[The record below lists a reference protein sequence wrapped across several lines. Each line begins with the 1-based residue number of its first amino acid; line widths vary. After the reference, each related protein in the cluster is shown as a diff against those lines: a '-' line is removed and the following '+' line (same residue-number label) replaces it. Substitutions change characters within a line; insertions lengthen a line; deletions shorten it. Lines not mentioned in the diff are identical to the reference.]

1 MSSPYDATIVNLS
14 SGQIHFADPSK
25 PWGPNDFPN
34 LPSTSLAF
42 TARGRIEDGNV
53 STITFTNAITY
64 ENYEPTTIQANLLKA
79 LQIQQDGVV
88 VYSEPRVGFLS
99 TFSPAF
105 SQPITGFGP
114 SSIGAASIFDVTTL
128 SPDTIT
134 NAIGKLDA
142 WIANAFLYQPPSVS
156 YVASETNAFYGGIQ
170 WQNPNVYNVLDKSV
184 PYVNSI
190 LFIVGDPST
199 PDYLSFEIND
209 CNYFP
214 YKTYRDG
221 ISPAFYPVVKLRIF
235 TDFFVPTADV
245 LYSKNVMQN
254 KCVRIIS
261 ESGNATFP
269 SNGKVFAINHTN
281 GIDSYTTV
289 SIYLPNLSA
298 SYPKDSAVPV
308 RVVYLNKTDGV
319 VNIAQFSTIQTSFGE
334 PGLLAAI
341 VGSTATVAG
350 VSMECVRPIYSDS
363 IHAVTEPYFST
374 YQTKYTYRQMTAA
387 HNAGFG
393 FRYGLSTVTDNI
405 NLVSSI
411 KDVPFIKSSQYTAS
425 TQTVTISGLLA
436 GAQYSTSTAATNLS
450 KLQGDYTAGPTLST
464 LFPSSATSRI
474 DVMPIIQTTPNSFAA
489 NGSTLTYA
497 MYGGAGAGWATGAN
511 VSTDVIFLS
520 SNTTIQFQLST
531 AIQWNDVSFPGDR
544 SSITVQTL
552 YTDINNVSHLGT
564 SLAVSTIQEDFPL
577 GTPFVASDILD
588 SITATLSDSQ
598 NDAAK
603 EKFFYNVMLEGTY
616 LISSISETLQKV
628 TFLLTN
634 RAIVGGPSGV
644 VQLQTF
650 STPTQQFQTDVSNPF
665 SVQDIRVAN
674 KVTDVTAISGLYT
687 PDPLSEMQLDVDTQ
701 NVSNI
706 YFGGHKIVETQLY
719 QDTVPLLD
727 SIVISSGVYIY
738 QNASEITTLPFPQNS
753 TLTLSSLQL
762 VFGEN
767 IYQDPFDPKEYN
779 IRATVYPGNTTAVPI
794 TAISSLQST
803 IYIDTVSQ
811 PNLYVLPSVS
821 TGKRIVSLL
830 PRLEIPG
837 TQNNMNDGVNPS
849 TMYVGSGLNV
859 ALSSFI
865 NIQPLGTVNYSTIID
880 YNHYS
885 SISSFYTDVYSREL
899 LYTNGRYIHPVGHNF
914 SIFNGDK
921 LGVPNALYPDFT
933 YDLSTDVN
941 FGCRYASFVYET
953 PVYSPPIM
961 IQYINVFVNNP
972 NLVSSIN
979 ASRAPNTNNW
989 FPNAPAIDLYDSKIK
1004 MHAKLFAAYDDQTA
1018 QTVETSWVN
1027 VIKSLDEYSFNDNI
1041 FDVGGCLFVST
1052 LGASQ
1057 VMYKS
1062 QINRRSY
1069 TKICAVVRIGIA
1081 SDGGVYS
1088 GEPISFSDINVTFSD
1103 T

>member
-25 PWGPNDFPN
+25 PWGPDDFPN

-64 ENYEPTTIQANLLKA
+64 ENYEPTAIQANLLKS

-88 VYSEPRVGFLS
+88 VYAEPRVGFVS
-99 TFSPAF
+99 SFSAAF

-114 SSIGAASIFDVTTL
+114 SSIGGASIFDVTTL

-156 YVASETNAFYGGIQ
+156 YVANETNAFYGGVQ
-170 WQNPNVYNVLDKSV
+170 WLNPNVYNLLDKSV

-199 PDYLSFEIND
+199 PNFLSFEIND

-235 TDFFVPTADV
+235 TDCFVPSADV
-245 LYSKNVMQN
+245 LYTKQVMQN
-254 KCVRIIS
+254 RCVRIIS

-269 SNGKVFAINHTN
+269 NNGKVFAINHTN
-281 GIDSYTTV
+281 GVDSYTTV
-289 SIYLPNLSA
+289 SIYLPNLAA
-298 SYPKDSAVPV
+298 SYPKDSPVPV

-319 VNIAQFSTIQTSFGE
+319 VNVAQFSTIQASFGG
-334 PGLLAAI
+334 PGPLAAI
-341 VGSTATVAG
+341 VGNNATVAA
-350 VSMECVRPIYSDS
+350 VSMDCVRPIYSDAVHS
-363 IHAVTEPYFST
+363 ITDPYFSS
-374 YQTKYTYRQMTAA
+374 YQTMYTYKQMTTA

-393 FRYGLSTVTDNI
+393 FRYGMSTVTDNI

-411 KDVPFIKSSQYTAS
+411 KDIPFIKSSPYVAS
-425 TQTVTISGLLA
+425 TQTVTLSGLLA
-436 GAQYSTSTAATNLS
+436 GAQYSTSTAATNLA

-464 LFPSSATSRI
+464 LFPSTITPRI
-474 DVMPIIQTTPNSFAA
+474 DVMSIIQTTPNSFSA

-497 MYGGAGAGWATGAN
+497 LYGGAGAGWANGVN

-520 SNTTIQFQLST
+520 SNTTIQFQLN
-531 AIQWNDVSFPGDR
+531 APVQWNDASFPGDR
-544 SSITVQTL
+544 SSITVQTI
-552 YTDINNVSHLGT
+552 YTDINNLTHPGLPLT
-564 SLAVSTIQEDFPL
+564 VSTVQEDFSL
-577 GTPFVASDILD
+577 GTPYSAID
-588 SITATLSDSQ
+588 SINSIIATVTDSQ
-598 NDAAK
+598 SDPAK
-603 EKFFYNVMLEGTY
+603 QKYFYNVMLEGTRT
-616 LISSISETLQKV
+616 ISSISETFQKV
-628 TFLLTN
+628 TLVLTN
-634 RAIVGGPSGV
+634 RTIVGGPSGV

-650 STPTQQFQTDVSNPF
+650 STPTQLFQTDASNPF
-665 SVQDIRVAN
+665 SIQDITVAN
-674 KVTDVTAISGLYT
+674 KIENVTAISGLYT
-687 PDPLSEMQLDVDTQ
+687 PSPSSIIKFNVNTQ
-701 NVSNI
+701 NMANN

-719 QDTVPLLD
+719 QENVPMAD
-727 SIVISSGVYIY
+727 PVTISSGVFIY
-738 QNASEITTLPFPQNS
+738 QNASEITALPFPQNS

-762 VFGEN
+762 VFGDN
-767 IYQDPFDPKEYN
+767 IYQDPFYPNEYN
-779 IRATVYPGNTTAVPI
+779 IHATVYPGNTTAAPL

-803 IYIDTVSQ
+803 IYIDTVSH
-811 PNLYVLPSVS
+811 PNNFVSPFAS

-830 PRLEIPG
+830 PRLENPG
-837 TQNNMNDGVNPS
+837 SQNNMNDGVNPS
-849 TMYVGSGLNV
+849 TMCVGAGLNV

-865 NIQPLGTVNYSTIID
+865 NLVLPGTVNYSTILN

-885 SISSFYTDVYSREL
+885 SISSIYTDVYSREL
-899 LYTNGRYIHPVGHNF
+899 IYANGRYSHPVGHDF
-914 SIFNGDK
+914 SVFNGTK
-921 LGVPNALYPDFT
+921 LGVPSALYPDFT
-933 YDLSTDVN
+933 YDLINDVN
-941 FGCRYASFVYET
+941 FGCRYASFAYET
-953 PVYSPPIM
+953 PVYSPPM
-961 IQYINVFVNNP
+961 MLQYINVFVNNP

-979 ASRAPNTNNW
+979 ASRAQNTNNW
-989 FPNAPAIDLYDSKIK
+989 FPDAPAIDLYDSKIK
-1004 MHAKLFAAYDDQTA
+1004 LHAKLFAAYDDQTA

-1027 VIKSLDEYSFNDNI
+1027 VIKSLDEYTFNDNT
-1041 FDVGGCLFVST
+1041 FDIGGCMFVST
-1052 LGASQ
+1052 LGTSR

-1062 QINRRSY
+1062 QINRRAY

-1081 SDGGVYS
+1081 SDGGIYS

-1103 T
+1103 A